1 MQNNMANRIL
11 LSGGHVID
19 PSQGIDG
26 IADVLLVDGK
36 IAAIDG
42 SAQDAKVVDA
52 KGKLVVPGFVDLGTQ
67 LREPGHEEDE
77 TILSGTTAAL
87 AGGFT
92 SIACL
97 PETDPP
103 IDTPAAVEFV
113 RQKASRAKN
122 GNVFVLAS
130 VSKNRD
136 GKELSEIGSLVEA
149 GAVGFSDATHP
160 LVNSELLR
168 RALEYCLM
176 FDKPILTHPEVPE
189 LSRGGVMHEGMV
201 SLVLG
206 LAAMPSEAEDVM
218 VSRDVRLAE
227 STGGRLHVLGISSRE
242 SCDILRRAKDR
253 KVRITAGINPCN
265 FSLNDEELRSFD
277 SHFKVN
283 PPFRSPKHI
292 EACIAALRDGTIDV
306 ISSGHAPR
314 ASEKTLVELDVAPFG
329 ISSLETT
336 LGIVGQYLVR
346 PGHLNWL
353 QVIEKLSLNPA
364 KLLGIPKGTLK
375 VGADADVVLIDPT
388 QEWTVTPSK
397 FRSKSSNTPF
407 GGKVLWGKVNSVFVA
422 GEEKPICG

>member
-1 MQNNMANRIL
+1 MTNRIL
-11 LSGGHVID
+11 ISGGHVID

-26 IADVLLVDGK
+26 VADLLIEDGK
-36 IAAIDG
+36 VLSIG
-42 SAQDAKVVDA
+42 GTTSGDATIVDA
-52 KGKLVVPGFVDLGTQ
+52 RGRLVVPGFVDLGTQ

-77 TILSGTTAAL
+77 TILSGTAAAL
-87 AGGFT
+87 VGGFT

-103 IDTPAAVEFV
+103 IDTPAAVEFI
-113 RQKASRAKN
+113 RQKAARARN
-122 GNVFVLAS
+122 CNVFVLAS
-130 VSKNRD
+130 LSKNRD

-149 GAVGFSDATHP
+149 GAVGFSDAMVP
-160 LVNSELLR
+160 VVNSELLR

-176 FDKPILTHPEVPE
+176 FDKPLLSHPEVPE

-201 SLVLG
+201 SMVLG
-206 LAAMPSEAEDVM
+206 LASMPSEAEDVM

-227 STGGRLHVLGISSRE
+227 STGGRLHILGVSSRE

-292 EACIAALRDGTIDV
+292 EACIAALCDGTIDI
-306 ISSGHAPR
+306 ISSGHSPR
-314 ASEKTLVELDVAPFG
+314 ASEKTLQELDLAPFG

-346 PGHLNWL
+346 PGHLTWSK
-353 QVIEKLSLNPA
+353 VIEKMSLNPA
-364 KLLGIPKGTLK
+364 KLLGIPRGTLQ
-375 VGADADVVLIDPT
+375 VGVEADVTVIDP
-388 QEWTVTPSK
+388 QQAWTVTPSA

-407 GGKVLWGKVNSVFVA
+407 GGKPMWGKVVQVFVA
-422 GEEKPICG
+422 GESKQI

>member
-1 MQNNMANRIL
+1 MTNRIL
-11 LSGGHVID
+11 ISGGHVID
-19 PSQGIDG
+19 PSQGIDRV
-26 IADVLLVDGK
+26 ADLLIEDGK
-36 IAAIDG
+36 VLSIG
-42 SAQDAKVVDA
+42 GTTSGDATIVDA
-52 KGKLVVPGFVDLGTQ
+52 RGRLVVPGFVDLGTQ

-77 TILSGTTAAL
+77 TILSGTAAAL
-87 AGGFT
+87 GGGFT

-103 IDTPAAVEFV
+103 IDTPAAVEFI
-113 RQKASRAKN
+113 RQKAARARN
-122 GNVFVLAS
+122 CNVFVLAS
-130 VSKNRD
+130 LSKNRD

-149 GAVGFSDATHP
+149 GAVGFSDAMVP
-160 LVNSELLR
+160 VVNSELLR

-176 FDKPILTHPEVPE
+176 FDKPLLSHPEVPE

-201 SLVLG
+201 SMVLG
-206 LAAMPSEAEDVM
+206 LASMPSEAEDVM

-227 STGGRLHVLGISSRE
+227 STGGRLHILGVSSRE
-242 SCDILRRAKDR
+242 SCDILHRAKDR

-292 EACIAALRDGTIDV
+292 EACIAALCDGTIDI
-306 ISSGHAPR
+306 ISSGHSPR
-314 ASEKTLVELDVAPFG
+314 ASEKTLQELDLAPFG

-346 PGHLNWL
+346 PGHLTWSK
-353 QVIEKLSLNPA
+353 VIEKMSLNPA
-364 KLLGIPKGTLK
+364 KLLGIPKGTLQ
-375 VGADADVVLIDPT
+375 VGVEADVTVIDP
-388 QEWTVTPSK
+388 QQAWTVTPST

-407 GGKVLWGKVNSVFVA
+407 GGKPMWGKVVQVFVA
-422 GEEKPICG
+422 GESKRI